1 MRCYGDK
8 PLSFLAMNPGG
19 GIPVAKINGRI
30 MTESRDILAAIE
42 GAFPEQ
48 RPLQP
53 APGSSAAAVAQPLYR
68 LEREL
73 FSCWFRWLTGTYFN
87 LYISIY
93 TCTYVYACM
102 YVCSFLQQ
110 RNQLYNQLYKHI

>member
-53 APGSSAAAVAQPLYR
+53 VPGSSAATVAQPLYR

-73 FSCWFRWLTGTYFN
+73 FSCWFRWLTGTC
-87 LYISIY
+87 LS
-93 TCTYVYACM
+93 
-102 YVCSFLQQ
+102 
-110 RNQLYNQLYKHI
+110 